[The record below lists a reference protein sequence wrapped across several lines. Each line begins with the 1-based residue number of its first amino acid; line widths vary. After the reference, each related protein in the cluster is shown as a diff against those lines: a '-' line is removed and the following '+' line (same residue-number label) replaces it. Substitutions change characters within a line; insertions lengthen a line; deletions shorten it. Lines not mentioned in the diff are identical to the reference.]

1 MADISKP
8 QLFEPS
14 RSRPLPEIDT
24 VWFDVSA
31 LLLMPSGYVS
41 GITRTIHKILECWA
55 ATPWTRIKLCAF
67 VADHGV
73 AEVCP
78 AFLHRHMY
86 QYDPRPAPRVVPDEA
101 EPEEVRPHS
110 RYWYIPWTLRHQ
122 YRSVEKVVKGG
133 VTKFWVDP
141 NPPYQPQ
148 TAPRPHYAPYAPNSL
163 VGLVELGPRDL
174 VFSLGGLWM
183 INNFQA
189 TVTQARQRS
198 RFQFISL
205 IYDLIPIVTPQYV
218 PDCLIEGAFVPTTE
232 AQLRESAVTLT
243 ISEHSKLDVLK
254 YAQERFIPVGPV
266 EVFTLGSDITPL
278 DATASAHTKTQH
290 SRPFVLSVG
299 TIESRKNHYGMYQAW
314 RKLIKTLGPD
324 RAPDL
329 VFAGKP
335 GWHGENVLYMIKHDP
350 LVKDKII
357 VKSGVGDRELDWLY
371 KNCLFTLYPS
381 LYEGWG
387 LPVEESFIYGKM
399 CVTTNVSSLPE
410 VGGEFAEYVEPED
423 VDGIVR
429 AVIKGLDPAYRSG
442 REALIRDKYKA
453 NTWSQAVVQLQ
464 TILENYFSFAE
475 ERERVKRRKR
485 SKDQPQSTL
494 ARAMSFFW

>member
-1 MADISKP
+1 MADYSTTKP
-8 QLFEPS
+8 LDP
-14 RSRPLPEIDT
+14 SRPLPEIDT

-55 ATPWTRIKLCAF
+55 AAPWTSIKLCAF

-78 AFLHRHMY
+78 DYLHRHMY
-86 QYDPRPAPRVVPDEA
+86 QYDPRPAPRALPEDA
-101 EPEEVRPHS
+101 EEQDTRLYS

-122 YRSVEKVVKGG
+122 FRSVEKSVKGG

-141 NPPYQPQ
+141 NPPAQAQ
-148 TAPRPHYAPYAPNSL
+148 VAPRPHHAPYAPGSL
-163 VGLVELGPRDL
+163 LGMVELGPRDM

-183 INNFQA
+183 INNFKA

-198 RFQFISL
+198 RFQFVSL

-218 PDCLIEGAFVPTTE
+218 PDCLIEGAFMPTTD
-232 AQLRESAVTLT
+232 AQLREGAVTLT
-243 ISEHSKLDVLK
+243 ISEHSKQDILT
-254 YAQERFIPVGPV
+254 YAQQRFIPIGPV

-278 DATASAHTKTQH
+278 DASAAQTKTQH
-290 SRPFVLSVG
+290 TRPFVLSVG

-329 VFAGKP
+329 VFAGKQ

-350 LVKDKII
+350 LVKDKIVI
-357 VKSGVGDRELDWLY
+357 KSGVGDRELDWLY

-423 VDGIVR
+423 VEGIVQ
-429 AVIKGLDPAYRSG
+429 AVVRCLDPAYRSG
-442 REALIRDKYKA
+442 REALIREKYKA

-464 TILENYFSFAE
+464 RVLETYYSFAE
-475 ERERVKRRKR
+475 ERNRRRVRA
-485 SKDQPQSTL
+485 KDQPRKSTL